1 MDEALYIQTLAYQC
15 GGVRL
20 DANETAHLLKQL
32 EHVKA
37 QTYDVVHGPLKAMQF
52 IPVDN
57 SADPGAESITYRQ
70 WTQFEMAKII
80 ANYAD
85 DLPLVDVAV
94 AEFTCPVKSLGNA
107 YQWSIQDLRRAAMAG
122 SNLDQ
127 RRARACRMAI
137 DRRLDEI
144 GAQGVPNTNI
154 TGLLNN
160 ANIPITV
167 LPTLGTWVGMAPALI
182 IANLN
187 AMAQAP
193 TLATLEAFNADTMLL
208 DSVSYNHIAQTPI
221 AVDNQ
226 TTILRSFLANNPY
239 IRNIDQ
245 WTKLNTAGAGG
256 IHRSVTYFRDP
267 TVLQYNVPMM
277 FEQFPPQ
284 AKSLSFVVSCHARAS
299 CVEVHYPLA
308 LTYADIAL

>member
-1 MDEALYIQTLAYQC
+1 MDETLYIQHLAHQC
-15 GGVRL
+15 GVRL

-32 EHVKA
+32 EFVKA
-37 QTYDVVHGPLKAMQF
+37 QTYDIQHGPLKAMQF
-52 IPVDN
+52 VPVDS

-80 ANYAD
+80 ANFAD

-94 AEFTCPVKSLGNA
+94 AEFTCAVKSLGSA
-107 YQWSIQDLRRAAMAG
+107 YQWSIQDLRNAAMSG

-137 DRRLDEI
+137 ERRIDEI
-144 GAQGVPNTNI
+144 GANGVPNTNI

-160 ANIPITV
+160 PNIPIII
-167 LPTLGTWVGMAPALI
+167 LPNLGAWPTLSPAFI
-182 IANLN
+182 IENMN
-187 AMAQAP
+187 AMAQAV
-193 TLATLEAFNADTMLL
+193 TLATLEAFEADTMLL
-208 DSVSYNHIAQTPI
+208 DSVTFNHIAQTPI
-221 AVDNQ
+221 AIDNQ

-239 IRNIDQ
+239 IKNIDQ
-245 WTKLNTAGAGG
+245 WTKLNTAGASG
-256 IHRSVTYFRDP
+256 IHRSVTYMRDP

-284 AKSLSFVVSCHARAS
+284 AKSLSFVVPCHARVS

-308 LTYADIAL
+308 MTYADIAL